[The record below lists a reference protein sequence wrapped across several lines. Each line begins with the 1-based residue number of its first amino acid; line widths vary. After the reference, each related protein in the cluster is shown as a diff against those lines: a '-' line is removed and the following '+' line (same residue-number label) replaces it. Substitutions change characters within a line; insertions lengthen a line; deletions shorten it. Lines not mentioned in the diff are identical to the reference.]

1 MKSYFEAKKILL
13 NLVFYRDLFNVINN
27 KIISLSTSGF
37 MSFRNKKNF
46 KNKGTFLN
54 SYAQLIGLFAVL
66 TISIVDYII
75 IIDISLSI
83 LYLLPISLTSWYSSR
98 WFSFILVLIST
109 IGWFIAEF
117 AAKTN
122 LHWLILF
129 WNTAVR
135 LIVFLTIAYLISS
148 LKIAYEKEKKL
159 ARTDGLTGI
168 INQRFFIEL
177 LRLEYK
183 RSIRYNH
190 CLTLAYLDLDN
201 FKEINDRFGHCVG
214 DKLLRLIA
222 QTIQKQIRETDTIAR
237 LGGDEFALLLP
248 ETHYETGK
256 VTLQRIQ
263 QILKTTIEGYYPQ
276 VSFSIGAVTFISL
289 PDSVDLMLNKAD
301 SLMYQVKKSGKNR
314 IEHHIFNRE
323 PVQYLNI
330 NDIKINV
337 LNSR

>member
-1 MKSYFEAKKILL
+1 MLKKYAHTILL
-13 NLVFYRDLFNVINN
+13 LGVL
-27 KIISLSTSGF
+27 IISV
-37 MSFRNKKNF
+37 
-46 KNKGTFLN
+46 
-54 SYAQLIGLFAVL
+54 I
-66 TISIVDYII
+66 DYII
-75 IIDISLSI
+75 VIDISLSI
-83 LYLLPISLTSWYSSR
+83 LYLLPISLAIWYSTR
-98 WFSFILVLIST
+98 WFSCLLIFISIV
-109 IGWFIAEF
+109 GCFIAEF

-122 LHWLILF
+122 LHWVLLF
-129 WNTAVR
+129 WNTAVI
-135 LIVFLTIAYLISS
+135 LIGFLTTAYLLSS

-168 INQRFFIEL
+168 INQRFFLEL
-177 LRLEYK
+177 LQLEYK
-183 RSIRYNH
+183 RSLRYDH

-201 FKEINDRFGHCVG
+201 FKEINDRFGHYVG

-263 QILKTTIEGYYPQ
+263 QILKTTIEVYYPQ
-276 VSFSIGAVTFISL
+276 VSFSIGAVTFLSL

-301 SLMYQVKKSGKNR
+301 SLMYEVKKSGKNR

-323 PVQYLNI
+323 QVQYSNI
-330 NDIKINV
+330 NI
-337 LNSR
+337 LNYRYKCTELSITSSSSQ

>member
-1 MKSYFEAKKILL
+1 ML
-13 NLVFYRDLFNVINN
+13 
-27 KIISLSTSGF
+27 
-37 MSFRNKKNF
+37 FRNKKML
-46 KNKGTFLN
+46 KNQGTILKN
-54 SYAQLIGLFAVL
+54 YAKLIGLLVVL
-66 TISIVDYII
+66 IISVVDYII
-75 IIDISLSI
+75 VIDISLSI
-83 LYLLPISLTSWYSSR
+83 LYLLPISLTIWYSTR
-98 WFSFILVLIST
+98 WFSFLLVLVST
-109 IGWFIAEF
+109 VGWFIAEF

-122 LHWLILF
+122 LNWLLLF

-168 INQRFFIEL
+168 INQRFFLEL

-183 RSIRYNH
+183 RSIRYDH

-201 FKEINDRFGHCVG
+201 FKEINDRFGHYVG

-248 ETHYETGK
+248 ETHYEAGEAI
-256 VTLQRIQ
+256 LRRIQ
-263 QILKTTIEGYYPQ
+263 QSLKTTIEVDSPT
-276 VSFSIGAVTFISL
+276 VSFSIGAVTFLSL
-289 PDSVDLMLNKAD
+289 PDSVDLMLKKAD

-314 IEHHIFNRE
+314 IEHHIFDKS
-323 PVQYLNI
+323 YLSIQGLSNF
-330 NDIKINV
+330 
-337 LNSR
+337 

>member
-1 MKSYFEAKKILL
+1 MTSYFEVKNIIIKLS
-13 NLVFYRDLFNVINN
+13 FYRDLVDAIDNR
-27 KIISLSTSGF
+27 IISLFPLDF
-37 MSFRNKKNF
+37 MLFKNKKNS
-46 KNKGTFLN
+46 KNKGTILKN
-54 SYAQLIGLFAVL
+54 HAPLIGLLIVL
-66 TISIVDYII
+66 IISIVDYII
-75 IIDISLSI
+75 VIDISCSI
-83 LYLLPISLTSWYSSR
+83 LYLLPISMTRWYSTR

-109 IGWFIAEF
+109 VGWFIAEF

-122 LHWLILF
+122 LHWLLLF

-168 INQRFFIEL
+168 INQRFFLEL
-177 LRLEYK
+177 LRLEYN
-183 RSIRYNH
+183 RSIRYDH
-190 CLTLAYLDLDN
+190 YLTLAYLDLDN
-201 FKEINDRFGHCVG
+201 FKEINDRFGHHVG

-263 QILKTTIEGYYPQ
+263 QILKTTIEVYYPQ

-301 SLMYQVKKSGKNR
+301 SLMYEVKKSGKNR
-314 IEHHIFNRE
+314 IKHHILNRE
-323 PVQYLNI
+323 QVQYLNI
-330 NDIKINV
+330 NV